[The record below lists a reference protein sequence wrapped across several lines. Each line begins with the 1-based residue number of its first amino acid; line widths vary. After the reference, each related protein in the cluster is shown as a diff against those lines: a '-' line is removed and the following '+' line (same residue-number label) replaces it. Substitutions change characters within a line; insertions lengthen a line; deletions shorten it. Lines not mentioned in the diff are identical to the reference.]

1 VRSLA
6 RPPYGDITDTD
17 QGDGILLLL
26 EYALVKEGIA
36 YIYPDAIQ
44 PREEVK

>member
-1 VRSLA
+1 MRSLS
-6 RPPYGDITDTD
+6 RPPYRDITDTD

-26 EYALVKEGIA
+26 EYALIKEGIA
-36 YIYPDAIQ
+36 YIYPDTIQ

>member
-1 VRSLA
+1 MRSLA
-6 RPPYGDITDTD
+6 RPPDRDITDTD

-36 YIYPDAIQ
+36 YIYPDTIQ

>member
-1 VRSLA
+1 MRRLPST
-6 RPPYGDITDTD
+6 PYGDITDTD

-26 EYALVKEGIA
+26 EYALIKEGIA
-36 YIYPDAIQ
+36 YIYPDTIQ